1 MFELEKAPKNVT
13 YKCYL
18 LRIGYLYRGMISNKG
33 YFSTDI
39 VNIFGDNHGYKEND
53 KVCWGMTHSLNG
65 TSVHDKEWGS
75 VWLRF
80 WKLFSLL

>member
-1 MFELEKAPKNVT
+1 MIASRTQTRGKVSEMKKKATLMFELEKAPKNVT

-53 KVCWGMTHSLNG
+53 KVC
-65 TSVHDKEWGS
+65 
-75 VWLRF
+75 
-80 WKLFSLL
+80 